1 MSNNLCTT
9 LNIIYRISGR
19 YEASYVSE
27 FFKMCGVLVTEQEVS
42 DNIASY
48 KNLIEECGFYDRTLF
63 LGIDNVDYEDFFDLD
78 CKNNPE
84 IITRVSLVEDFPVEL
99 KLKNY
104 KFLHKNLLRIA
115 GKVLMCKSQALS
127 DLVSIYVYNDYCKC
141 SYIQRYFGTSVLDES
156 KESLSKK
163 FLDIISIIEENECLA
178 KDNVIHTY
186 STYAKYLCAKKINDL
201 CCSMNLN
208 FYFRPERMIDG
219 CMAILKNA
227 PCFSSA
233 YVLAAAFSSCD
244 AAFRASVLPFY
255 KKGLKENEDSPA
267 YVSVYYKLGQYYEKI
282 RGEMCNANE
291 MYDKALSLSPKY
303 FRALFKKGAIFLDE
317 KKYLS
322 AINSYKEIIELL
334 DSKRQNSMLFPVEYE
349 YLCKCYLLIG
359 LIYDFYWSDEL
370 QGRVYYK
377 KAISLLEHELDRSSF
392 FGDFLDD
399 DEGILKEY
407 LKKRIALREH
417 ILVEKYR

>member
-19 YEASYVSE
+19 YEASYISE

-42 DNIASY
+42 DDIVAY
-48 KNLIEECGFYDRTLF
+48 KNLMEECDFYDHTLF

-78 CKNNPE
+78 CKKNPGV
-84 IITRVSLVEDFPVEL
+84 ITRFSFSNFHANLRM
-99 KLKNY
+99 KNY
-104 KFLHKNLLRIA
+104 IFLHKNLLNIA
-115 GKVLMCKSQALS
+115 SKVLMCRSKALS
-127 DLVSIYVYNDYCKC
+127 DLVSIYVNNDYCKY
-141 SYIQRYFGTSVLDES
+141 SYVQRYFGTSVLDEF
-156 KESLSKK
+156 KEGLSKK
-163 FLDIISIIEENECLA
+163 FLIIFNTIEKNECIAKDKVISI
-178 KDNVIHTY
+178 Y

-219 CMAILKNA
+219 CMGILKVA

-233 YVLAAAFSSCD
+233 YVLAASFCSCD

-282 RGEMCNANE
+282 RGEMENANE
-291 MYDKALSLSPKY
+291 MYEKALSLSPKY
-303 FRALFKKGAIFLDE
+303 FRALFKKGAAFLDDN
-317 KKYLS
+317 KYLS
-322 AINSYKEIIELL
+322 AINTYKEIIELL

-370 QGRVYYK
+370 QGSIYYK

-392 FGDFLDD
+392 FSDFLDD
-399 DEGILKEY
+399 NKGILKEY